1 MMDKKVALIAAVSM
15 AGALV
20 QQSVSAHGVGKG
32 NDGFVVDSS
41 GHLVS
46 DGAGDC
52 LKTGEWKKDLD
63 LVDCGAEP
71 KKTAV
76 AAPEPAPTA
85 QPAAMPE
92 PVAVSESV
100 ALSAGALFD
109 VNSDKLKDAGKQEL
123 SALATRIK
131 GLQEIQSVKIVGHT
145 DSTGAASYNQVLS
158 QRRAN
163 AVKNYLLDQGISP
176 MVMSTLGMGE
186 ERPVASNAT
195 REGRAQNRRVE
206 IKIEGARQR

>member
-1 MMDKKVALIAAVSM
+1 MTDKKVALMVAASLTGVLM
-15 AGALV
+15 

-52 LKTGEWKKDLD
+52 LRTREWSKDLD

-76 AAPEPAPTA
+76 VAPEPAPTT
-85 QPAAMPE
+85 QPAPMPE

-109 VNSDKLKDAGKQEL
+109 VNSDQLKDAGKQEL
-123 SALATRIK
+123 SALATHIK
-131 GLQEIQSVKIVGHT
+131 ALQEIQSIKIIGHT

-176 MVMSTLGMGE
+176 TVMSTLGMGE

-206 IKIEGARQR
+206 IKIEGSRKR